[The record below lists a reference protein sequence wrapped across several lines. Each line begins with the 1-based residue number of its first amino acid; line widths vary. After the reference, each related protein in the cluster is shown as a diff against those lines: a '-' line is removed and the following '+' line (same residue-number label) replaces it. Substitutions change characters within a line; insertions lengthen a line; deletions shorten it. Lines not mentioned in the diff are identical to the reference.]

1 MAYPSACSIASYR
14 RLAINRDCTQNPQ
27 SCIRALPRLVLS
39 SAKWK
44 LQGQVR
50 AAVPETAVDI
60 APPGAELEEAIAVI
74 VTVPAVP
81 GRHWA
86 RPLGLMVA
94 ILGLDDSQLP
104 E

>member
-1 MAYPSACSIASYR
+1 
-14 RLAINRDCTQNPQ
+14 
-27 SCIRALPRLVLS
+27 
-39 SAKWK
+39 
-44 LQGQVR
+44 
-50 AAVPETAVDI
+50 VDI

-94 ILGLDDSQLP
+94 ILEFDDSQLP